1 MRKIVSSLARI
12 LSAGRRAADLK
23 GNAAAVLAAAALFT
37 GVFSPEQASAADPMA
52 TSYSPTQCLGTAMP
66 YPAPD
71 GPIAIPDS
79 LEAMYIN
86 HVGRHGARYLSSMR
100 PSVGLLQ
107 TLAKADSVGVL
118 TDKGKQLKGLVEY
131 VIDASHGRWGALDS
145 LGMAEQRGIA
155 TRMFRAFPRL
165 FDNGRVHA
173 ISSYSPRCVMS
184 MYEFCHQ
191 LDRVNNSVEITTSAG
206 RTNSPLMRPFDT
218 DRDFVEWFESHP
230 WQEPYD
236 MCFQTTCPAEPARRL
251 ISDKNYLTHEQAV
264 ELSWSAYS
272 VVHGLPAMG
281 LDVDITTY
289 FTPEE
294 LNALWACENLGHY
307 LKRSAST
314 LSLEPAYVASN
325 LLLDLINTTDEAA
338 QGKRGETVSLRF
350 GHAETLLPLLSLMRL
365 PGCYYMTNYFDTVG
379 LHWRDFTLTPMAANL
394 QMVLLRS
401 KKGVTYLLILLNERP
416 IALPIGAGSETPE
429 GALPLIPWSTA
440 KEYLNLCLPIHMQ
453 I

>member
-1 MRKIVSSLARI
+1 
-12 LSAGRRAADLK
+12 
-23 GNAAAVLAAAALFT
+23 
-37 GVFSPEQASAADPMA
+37 
-52 TSYSPTQCLGTAMP
+52 
-66 YPAPD
+66 
-71 GPIAIPDS
+71 
-79 LEAMYIN
+79 
-86 HVGRHGARYLSSMR
+86 
-100 PSVGLLQ
+100 
-107 TLAKADSVGVL
+107 
-118 TDKGKQLKGLVEY
+118 
-131 VIDASHGRWGALDS
+131 
-145 LGMAEQRGIA
+145 
-155 TRMFRAFPRL
+155 
-165 FDNGRVHA
+165 
-173 ISSYSPRCVMS
+173 
-184 MYEFCHQ
+184 
-191 LDRVNNSVEITTSAG
+191 
-206 RTNSPLMRPFDT
+206 
-218 DRDFVEWFESHP
+218 
-230 WQEPYD
+230 
-236 MCFQTTCPAEPARRL
+236 
-251 ISDKNYLTHEQAV
+251 
-264 ELSWSAYS
+264 
-272 VVHGLPAMG
+272 MG

-325 LLLDLINTTDEAA
+325 LLLNLINTTDEAA

-401 KKGVTYLLILLNERP
+401 KKGITYLLILLNERP